1 MNLIKIVALKIR
13 KPSPSLKGTNTL
25 YFCCYPMIGIFF
37 SGALRALSFC
47 GLNSKF
53 KYGILI
59 YARNTFNMIP
69 NKIQV

>member
-25 YFCCYPMIGIFF
+25 YFYCYPMIGIFF
-37 SGALRALSFC
+37 SGALSSC
-47 GLNSKF
+47 GLNPKF